1 MKVSNKYRKKDFSYL
16 LHNNLSQQKNDCN
29 QTPIFNQYNSEERE
43 KAIYRLYFCQG
54 GKMLS
59 EPEKRERKKVFKK
72 LGFTNDLLDKLFI
85 EYKANLISST
95 KNQIYLYQNQDK
107 WRIIRRNDLLYLYHN
122 NYYVS
127 GDGTRYIMPGFHIQV
142 YSQ

>member
-72 LGFTNDLLDKLFI
+72 LGFTNDLLDYRKQFDDNFSIVKNCRGHIPWDI
-85 EYKANLISST
+85 E
-95 KNQIYLYQNQDK
+95 
-107 WRIIRRNDLLYLYHN
+107 
-122 NYYVS
+122 
-127 GDGTRYIMPGFHIQV
+127 
-142 YSQ
+142 